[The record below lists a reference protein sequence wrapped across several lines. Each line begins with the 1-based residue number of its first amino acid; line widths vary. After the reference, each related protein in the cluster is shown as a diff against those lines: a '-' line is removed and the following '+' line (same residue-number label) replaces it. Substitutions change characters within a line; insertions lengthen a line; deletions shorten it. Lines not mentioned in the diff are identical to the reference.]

1 MQLMIMQGENAGT
14 GPPESEAVKEG
25 GARLVFLA
33 DNRSKVQLILHAF
46 PVASSGKRPAE
57 CISGMDEATKR
68 ITVWYSI
75 VDNNFREVG
84 QERKI
89 EISSNASIKDLLRD
103 LEIAMP
109 WLIDFDS
116 VLEIHP
122 DSGGK
127 SISGFCLVKKY
138 SSTPQKPL
146 RLMIPS
152 TREALQAKM
161 IGNYCA
167 D

>member
-1 MQLMIMQGENAGT
+1 M
-14 GPPESEAVKEG
+14 P
-25 GARLVFLA
+25 
-33 DNRSKVQLILHAF
+33 F

-57 CISGMDEATKR
+57 CISGIDEATNK

-109 WLIDFDS
+109 WLIEFDS

-127 SISGFCLVKKY
+127 SLSGLCLVKK
-138 SSTPQKPL
+138 SSPTPQKPL

-152 TREALQAKM
+152 TREALQARM
-161 IGNYCA
+161 VGNYCA

>member
-1 MQLMIMQGENAGT
+1 
-14 GPPESEAVKEG
+14 
-25 GARLVFLA
+25 LA
-33 DNRSKVQLILHAF
+33 DRSKAQLISHAF
-46 PVASSGKRPAE
+46 PVASSGKRSVE
-57 CISGMDEATKR
+57 CISGIDEATKK
-68 ITVWYSI
+68 ITVWCSI
-75 VDNNFREVG
+75 VDNNFREIG

-109 WLIDFDS
+109 WLIEFDS
-116 VLEIHP
+116 VLKVHP
-122 DSGGK
+122 DTGGE
-127 SISGFCLVKKY
+127 SLSGFCLVKNY
-138 SSTPQKPL
+138 SQTPQKPFC
-146 RLMIPS
+146 LMIPS